1 MTEDMGLPE
10 EWVVKPLGQVAQ
22 LVKDKVDP
30 STVPDAQYVGL
41 EHVEAHTMRLLGRG
55 RGSDV
60 RSAKTK
66 FAAGDVLYGK
76 LRPYLNKVARPLFD
90 GISSTDFLVFTE
102 SPNLD
107 PGYLAQFLNQLSVA
121 EYAHHVST
129 GVELPRVDWKS
140 LSTLSIAFPASK
152 SKQRA
157 IVAQIER
164 ARALSSGANTHLMQA
179 RQAIE
184 RFRDAVLTAACS
196 GRLTAD
202 WREQNPDV
210 EGAEMLVRQSTYR
223 MAEPNEGLAELLA
236 DLPDK
241 WAWVALGNYARCSR
255 GRFSVR
261 PRNDPSCFG
270 GEHPFIQ
277 IGNLNP
283 DGGWVRSHTQT
294 LNAKGLSVSKKFPKG
309 TVVIAIVG
317 ATIGNT
323 GLLAYDMCFPD
334 SLVGLETG
342 TPEGNRFVELFLRDR
357 KHAIRQAS
365 YSSGGQPNIKL
376 ESLNPYPLALPPLA
390 EQREIVRRVETLF
403 ALAEKVVAKIDA
415 TSRRVDRTSQAVLAK
430 AFRGELS
437 A

>member
-1 MTEDMGLPE
+1 MSDWRTVKLKDVTVDVKSWDPSSEPE
-10 EWVVKPLGQVAQ
+10 FTYVDISSIDNERCEIVDAKRIPGSNAPSRARRPIRGGDILFSNVRTYLRNVAQ
-22 LVKDKVDP
+22 VQEIEAPAVA
-30 STVPDAQYVGL
+30 STGFTL
-41 EHVEAHTMRLLGRG
+41 
-55 RGSDV
+55 
-60 RSAKTK
+60 
-66 FAAGDVLYGK
+66 
-76 LRPYLNKVARPLFD
+76 LRPTSELDSRFLYHLTRSDFFIDRVTPEQTGTHYPATSDRVVR
-90 GISSTDFLVFTE
+90 GQEIS
-102 SPNLD
+102 
-107 PGYLAQFLNQLSVA
+107 
-121 EYAHHVST
+121 
-129 GVELPRVDWKS
+129 LPRLDEQKS
-140 LSTLSIAFPASK
+140 IADLIDRLESNRLSTASHIYAAR
-152 SKQRA
+152 RA
-157 IVAQIER
+157 IDR
-164 ARALSSGANTHLMQA
+164 F
-179 RQAIE
+179 RQA
-184 RFRDAVLTAACS
+184 VLAAACS

-210 EGAEMLVRQSTYR
+210 DGAEKLVSQRTYSI
-223 MAEPNEGLAELLA
+223 AEPEEGLAE
-236 DLPDK
+236 LPDK

-309 TVVIAIVG
+309 TAVIAIVG

-342 TPEGNRFVELFLRDR
+342 TPEGNRFVEVFLRDR

-376 ESLNPYPLALPPLA
+376 ESLNPYPLALPPFA
-390 EQREIVRRVETLF
+390 EQCEIVKRVERL
-403 ALAEKVVAKIDA
+403 LSVADGLRARIDA
-415 TSRRVDRTSQAVLAK
+415 ASKRVDRSSQAVLAK
-430 AFRGELS
+430 AFRGELVGS
-437 A
+437 GGTW